1 MWQAV
6 KNYFAEFK
14 ILKMC
19 PREFWLLNLVINFFE
34 MLAYFSFITVLTLY
48 LTENIGFDDQWTG
61 NLVGLFTLAISIV
74 IFFVGFIID
83 VIGIKKALVFSMAIL
98 IPTRFGIG
106 TTSFLE
112 DWYLNNSLDVN
123 AAKTEIVELHYGD
136 HAFTQNDK
144 QRRDAENALL
154 EKIHAATGEKKEY
167 ADEGEIMTAIRSF
180 AKDKRFPVDIDREL
194 RKGKSIYLERLLHKV
209 VEKSIDPEED
219 NLAEMELEDQFEW
232 LFEKE
237 KKPLSGDYQTDMQ
250 AVVSMARKRNVVLDV
265 VEDSKVSPGIYR
277 EIVLV
282 GLVNGYPDLKEKFAP
297 SIERL
302 QGEELKQRIIEIV
315 KAYTELRTKFGIQ
328 DLMKIYVILL
338 LALMAL
344 GEAMMVPAI
353 YVAIRRYT
361 NKRTSG
367 TGFNFQYLTM
377 NVAAVMAGYVIAF
390 LRTSYGNESIFLWG
404 GVFAVICTVASVMLR
419 TNIDLD
425 DEGNVI
431 DLSEKKT
438 EVEKKAESENEGF
451 FAMLANMFKEV
462 QELFM
467 SVVTQVHFWRFMLF
481 LILLLGV
488 RLVFTH
494 QFLVMPKYYTRVMG
508 AEAPIGLLNS
518 INPTIIV
525 IGLILAIPIL
535 NKFSVFKLIM
545 IGTTVSAL
553 SMFALVIPAQT
564 AIAVFG
570 DLPTYFI
577 NGWNSFMAFFG
588 GLMSWAHITVR
599 NNPLSQAYLILIL
612 LQIVIFAFGEVIWS
626 PRLSEYTVTIA
637 PKGQEA
643 SYMGLAALP
652 MFLAKP
658 INGWLSGKL
667 LTNYC
672 PENVLDDV
680 ISGARNFWNGPEF
693 MWLIYALL
701 AISSPIL
708 VYALK
713 NVIKPK
719 ERDDEDEP
727 ASTKDEQPQEG

>member
-106 TTSFLE
+106 TTSYME
-112 DWYLNNSLDVN
+112 NWYMNNSMDVK
-123 AAKTEIVELHYGD
+123 AAKAKIVELHYD
-136 HAFTQNDK
+136 EHAFSKNDK
-144 QRRDAENALL
+144 RLREAENALL
-154 EKIHAATGEKKEY
+154 EKIHAETGEKKEFT
-167 ADEGEIMTAIRSF
+167 DEGEIMTAVRTF
-180 AKDKRFPVDIDREL
+180 AKGKRFSVDIDREL
-194 RKGKSIYLERLLHKV
+194 QKGKSIYLERLLHKV

-237 KKPLSGDYQTDMQ
+237 KKPISGDYRTDMQ
-250 AVVSMARKRNVVLDV
+250 SVVSIARNRNVVLDV
-265 VEDSKVSPGIYR
+265 VEDSKASPGLYR

-282 GLVNGYPDLKEKFAP
+282 GLVNRYPDLKEKFAP

-302 QGEELKQRIIEIV
+302 QGEELKQRVIEIV
-315 KAYTELRTKFGIQ
+315 KAYTELRTEFGIQ
-328 DLMKIYVILL
+328 DLMKLYVIIL
-338 LALMAL
+338 LAIMAL

-377 NVAAVMAGYVIAF
+377 NIAAVMAGYVIAF

-404 GVFAVICTVASVMLR
+404 GVFAIICTVASVMLR

-425 DEGNVI
+425 DEGNII
-431 DLSEKKT
+431 DLSERKT
-438 EVEKKAESENEGF
+438 QKEKDEAAAEGF
-451 FAMLANMFKEV
+451 FTMLARMFQEV
-462 QELFM
+462 RDLFM

-508 AEAPIGLLNS
+508 PDAPIGLLNS

-545 IGTTVSAL
+545 VGTTVSAL
-553 SMFALVIPAQT
+553 SMFALVVPVQS
-564 AIAVFG
+564 AIAIFG
-570 DLPTYFI
+570 DLPAHFI
-577 NGWNSFMAFFG
+577 SGWNSVMAAFG
-588 GLMSWAHITVR
+588 GFMDWASITVR
-599 NNPLSQAYLILIL
+599 NNPLSHVYLILIL

-672 PENVLDDV
+672 PENVLDDL

-719 ERDDEDEP
+719 ERDDEDEE
-727 ASTKDEQPQEG
+727 TTGNEEQPQES